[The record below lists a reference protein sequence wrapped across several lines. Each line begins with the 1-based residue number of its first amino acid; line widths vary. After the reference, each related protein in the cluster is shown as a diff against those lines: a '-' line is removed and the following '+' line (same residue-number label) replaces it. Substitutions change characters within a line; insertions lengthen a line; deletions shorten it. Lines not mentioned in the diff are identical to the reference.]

1 MLLLLMIQVD
11 GAKSDLNQS
20 NFLMTDQFSRSA
32 LNFRWLVR
40 FDSCMPRDDPHSSW

>member
-20 NFLMTDQFSRSA
+20 NFLMTDQLSRSA
-32 LNFRWLVR
+32 LNFRWLMH
-40 FDSCMPRDDPHSSW
+40 FDFSMPCDDPHSPW